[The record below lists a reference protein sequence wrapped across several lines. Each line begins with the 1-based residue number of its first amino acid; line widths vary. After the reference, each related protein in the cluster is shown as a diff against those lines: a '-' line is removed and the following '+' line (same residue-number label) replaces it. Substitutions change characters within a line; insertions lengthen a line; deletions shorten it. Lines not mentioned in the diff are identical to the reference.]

1 MVPTVVPRTC
11 WCMERKDVAFEYCQ
25 SVFARCFWAVGD
37 LGSYFSTTL
46 HHLPLSFTT
55 TPHHSLL
62 LFIHY
67 HAPFIVHHSLQLVMQ
82 HPLPRTPHHSLPPS
96 IKTRHASFTTT
107 ITTRHAPSTT
117 NHLLERNG
125 IELICIGLD
134 HFSLCNNTI
143 YTVLK

>member
-62 LFIHY
+62 PFIHY
-67 HAPFIVHHSLQLVMQ
+67 YILIM
-82 HPLPRTPHHSLPPS
+82 HHSLPCTLHRSP
-96 IKTRHASFTTT
+96 F
-107 ITTRHAPSTT
+107 ITTRHANIHYHIPLIVHYLPFITTGHATFTTMYPSSFTIT
-117 NHLLERNG
+117 VHYNSS
-125 IELICIGLD
+125 CII
-134 HFSLCNNTI
+134 H
-143 YTVLK
+143 Y